1 LAQLIIVEGENRGK
15 SFELK
20 RATETLGRGGDNT
33 IVVNDRRVSPNHAEI
48 VRTKT
53 GYEIKNLDRTK
64 AILVNGE
71 VFKQTR
77 LQHGD
82 WVTIADTTFVFSE
95 DTEPQLDRLELQSID
110 TDDLLRSQ
118 IQGRRKQF
126 EDADS
131 VIESL
136 DKSNAVD
143 QRFKLLLRLVN
154 RLSATL
160 DLQRLCDKLAE
171 QLLDAFEADR
181 VVILTMEDERRLKP
195 IATRSRIDPG
205 EEVYQPSRTV
215 IREVLNTKEGVL
227 CTDAV
232 DDARFLSGKSIVDS
246 NVRSFMYVPCVHHS
260 RIVAILQVDSS
271 RERSFK
277 EADLDLLSGIAQ
289 FVAVLI
295 ENCKV
300 YRKGREHNQQLFH
313 LSRATQR
320 LSSILDRDQILRE
333 VGQIVTRLLGCTKAG
348 ILLLHEDGRLHLESV
363 QGMTKEVWASIRKEN
378 TEIGERFCRR
388 VVEDGR
394 PLLVQDVKELGYEP
408 NARYATRSFLIVPIA
423 SKTQTP
429 SGEELTKVLGVI
441 TVTDKSET
449 KSMSRTFSGND
460 QKILDI
466 LAGQLAIAL
475 KNAELYEK
483 ATVDSL
489 TKVYLRRH
497 FEQKLEEN
505 LQECQGSG
513 MPLSLL
519 ILDIDHFKHTN
530 DTYGHQA
537 GDEVL
542 RAMGTLLKKCVR
554 PQNDTVARYGGEE
567 FTVILPGADFALAQ
581 KVAQRILRAAEAER
595 FQIGDGREIQKTV
608 SLGIATVNP
617 GERETMARLIKKADY
632 ALYEA
637 KETGRNRF
645 VRWTDELLQKLRRS
659 ASARVRKEG
668 ETGARD
674 VIGGRDVTGMGDA
687 SSDTHP
693 ATPAAPPPPPPP
705 LPFAPPPG

>member
-1 LAQLIIVEGENRGK
+1 VAQLIIVEGENRGK

-20 RATETLGRGGDNT
+20 RPTETLGRAAENT
-33 IVVNDRRVSPNHAEI
+33 IVINDRRVSNSHAEI
-48 VRTKT
+48 MKTKT
-53 GYEIKNLDRTK
+53 GYEIKNLDKTK

-95 DTEPQLDRLELQSID
+95 DSEPQLDRIELQSID

-118 IQGRRKQF
+118 IQGRKKSF

-136 DKSNAVD
+136 DRSNSVD
-143 QRFKLLLRLVN
+143 ARLKLLLRLVN

-160 DLQRLCDKLAE
+160 DLQRLCEKLAE
-171 QLLDAFEADR
+171 QLCDVYDADR
-181 VVILTMEDERRLKP
+181 VVVLTMEDERRLKP
-195 IATRSRIDPG
+195 IATKSKHERTEGDS
-205 EEVYQPSRTV
+205 YAPSRTV

-260 RIVAILQVDSS
+260 RIIAILQVDSS

-277 EADLDLLSGIAQ
+277 EEDLDLLSGIAQ

-300 YRKGREHNQQLFH
+300 YRKGREYNQQLFH

-320 LSSILDRDQILRE
+320 LSSILDRDMILRE

-348 ILLLHEDGRLHLESV
+348 ILLLHDDGRLHLESV
-363 QGMTKEVWASIRKEN
+363 QGMTKEVWAAIKKEN
-378 TEIGERFCRR
+378 TEIGERFCRK

-394 PLLVQDVKELGYEP
+394 PLLVQDIKELGYEQ

-423 SKTQTP
+423 SKTQAP
-429 SGEELTKVLGVI
+429 SGEEITKVLGVI

-449 KSMSRTFSGND
+449 KSMARTFSGND

-483 ATVDSL
+483 ATVDGL

-505 LQECQGSG
+505 LQECTANAV
-513 MPLSLL
+513 PLSLL

-542 RAMGTLLKKCVR
+542 RTLGMLLKKCVR

-567 FTVILPGADFALAQ
+567 FTVILPGADGALAQ
-581 KVAQRILRAAEAER
+581 KVATRILRAVETER
-595 FQIGDGREIQKTV
+595 FAIGDGREIQKTV
-608 SLGIATVNP
+608 SLGIATVMP

-637 KETGRNRF
+637 KETGRNRMI
-645 VRWTDELLQKLRRS
+645 RWSDELLQKLRRT

-668 ETGARD
+668 EGPGEGSDLTGA
-674 VIGGRDVTGMGDA
+674 GP
-687 SSDTHP
+687 S
-693 ATPAAPPPPPPP
+693 
-705 LPFAPPPG
+705 

>member
-1 LAQLIIVEGENRGK
+1 MAQLIIVEGENRGK

-20 RATETLGRGGDNT
+20 RPTETLGRASDNS
-33 IVVNDRRVSPNHAEI
+33 IVINDRRVSSNHAEI
-48 VRTKT
+48 LRTKT

-64 AILVNGE
+64 ALLVNGE

-118 IQGRRKQF
+118 IQGRRKGF
-126 EDADS
+126 EDAES

-136 DKSNAVD
+136 DRSNNVD
-143 QRFKLLLRLVN
+143 QRLKLLLRLVN

-171 QLLDAFEADR
+171 QLCDAFDADR
-181 VVILTMEDERRLKP
+181 VVVLTMEDERRLKP
-195 IATRSRIDPG
+195 VATRAKNEAA
-205 EEVYQPSRTV
+205 EETYAPSRTV

-232 DDARFLSGKSIVDS
+232 DDERFLSGKSLVDS

-277 EADLDLLSGIAQ
+277 EEDLDLLSGIAQ

-300 YRKGREHNQQLFH
+300 YRKGREYNQQLFH

-348 ILLLHEDGRLHLESV
+348 ILLLNEDNRLHLESV
-363 QGMTKEVWASIRKEN
+363 QGMTKEVWGAIKKET
-378 TEIGERFCRR
+378 TEIGERFCRK

-394 PLLVQDVKELGYEP
+394 PLLVQDIKELGYEP
-408 NARYATRSFLIVPIA
+408 NPRYATRSFLIVPIA
-423 SKTQTP
+423 SKTQTA
-429 SGEELTKVLGVI
+429 SGEEVTKVLGVI
-441 TVTDKSET
+441 TVSDKSET
-449 KSMSRTFSGND
+449 KSMARTFSGND

-483 ATVDSL
+483 ATVDGL

-497 FEQKLEEN
+497 FEQRLEEN
-505 LQECQGSG
+505 LIECAQNAV
-513 MPLSLL
+513 PLSLL

-537 GDEVL
+537 GDDVL
-542 RAMGTLLKKCVR
+542 RTLGTLLKRCVR

-567 FTVILPGADFALAQ
+567 FTVILPGADGALAT
-581 KVAQRILRAAEAER
+581 KVAQRILRAVETER
-595 FQIGDGREIQKTV
+595 FAIDDGRELQKTC
-608 SLGIATVNP
+608 SLGVATVNP

-637 KETGRNRF
+637 KETGRNRV
-645 VRWTDELLQKLRRS
+645 VRWSDELLQKLRRS

-668 ETGARD
+668 DGSLEGS
-674 VIGGRDVTGMGDA
+674 DA
-687 SSDTHP
+687 V
-693 ATPAAPPPPPPP
+693 
-705 LPFAPPPG
+705 PPG

>member
-1 LAQLIIVEGENRGK
+1 MAQLIIVEGENRGK

-20 RATETLGRGGDNT
+20 RPSETLGRSADNT
-33 IVVNDRRVSPNHAEI
+33 IVINDRRVSNNHAEI
-48 VRTKT
+48 LRTKT

-95 DTEPQLDRLELQSID
+95 DSEPQLDRIELQSID

-118 IQGRRKQF
+118 IQGRRKGF

-136 DKSNAVD
+136 DRSNSVD
-143 QRFKLLLRLVN
+143 QRLKLLLRLVN

-171 QLLDAFEADR
+171 QLCEVYDADR

-195 IATRSRIDPG
+195 VATRSKSERLEG
-205 EEVYQPSRTV
+205 EAYAPSRTV

-232 DDARFLSGKSIVDS
+232 DDERFLSGKSIVDS

-271 RERSFK
+271 KERSFK
-277 EADLDLLSGIAQ
+277 EEDLDLLSGIAQ

-300 YRKGREHNQQLFH
+300 YRKGREYNQQLFH

-320 LSSILDRDQILRE
+320 LSSILDRDMILRE

-348 ILLLHEDGRLHLESV
+348 ILLLNEDGRLHLESV
-363 QGMTKEVWASIRKEN
+363 QGMTKEVWASIRKDG
-378 TEIGERFCRR
+378 TEIGERFCRK

-394 PLLVQDVKELGYEP
+394 PLLVQDIKELGYES

-429 SGEELTKVLGVI
+429 SGEEITKVLGVI

-449 KSMSRTFSGND
+449 KSMARTFSGND

-505 LQECQGSG
+505 LLECTTNAV
-513 MPLSLL
+513 PLSLL

-542 RAMGTLLKKCVR
+542 RSMGTLLKKCVR

-567 FTVILPGADFALAQ
+567 FTVILPGADGALAQ
-581 KVAQRILRAAEAER
+581 KVATRILRAVETER
-595 FQIGDGREIQKTV
+595 FAIGDDREIQKTV

-617 GERETMARLIKKADY
+617 GERETPARLIKKADY

-637 KETGRNRF
+637 KETGRNRL
-645 VRWTDELLQKLRRS
+645 VRWSDELLQKLRRS
-659 ASARVRKEG
+659 ASQRVRKEG
-668 ETGARD
+668 DG
-674 VIGGRDVTGMGDA
+674 
-687 SSDTHP
+687 
-693 ATPAAPPPPPPP
+693 
-705 LPFAPPPG
+705 PGEGSELSG

>member
-1 LAQLIIVEGENRGK
+1 MAQLIIVEGENRGK

-20 RATETLGRGGDNT
+20 RPTETLGRAPDNT
-33 IVVNDRRVSPNHAEI
+33 IVINDRRVSNNHAEI
-48 VRTKT
+48 VRTKA
-53 GYEIKNLDRTK
+53 GYEIRNLDRTK

-118 IQGRRKQF
+118 IQGRRKGF

-136 DKSNAVD
+136 DRSNAVD
-143 QRFKLLLRLVN
+143 QRLKLLLRLVN

-171 QLLDAFEADR
+171 QLRDVFDADR
-181 VVILTMEDERRLKP
+181 AVVLTMEDERRLKP
-195 IATRSRIDPG
+195 VATRSRGDAA
-205 EEVYQPSRTV
+205 EEAYIPSRTV

-232 DDARFLSGKSIVDS
+232 DDERFLSGKSIADS

-277 EADLDLLSGIAQ
+277 EEDLELLSGIAQ

-300 YRKGREHNQQLFH
+300 YRKGREYNQQLFH

-363 QGMTKEVWASIRKEN
+363 QGMTKEVWFSIKKEN
-378 TEIGERFCRR
+378 TEIGERFCRK

-394 PLLVQDVKELGYEP
+394 PLLVQDIKELGYEP
-408 NARYATRSFLIVPIA
+408 NPRYATRSFLIVPIA
-423 SKTQTP
+423 SKTQTA
-429 SGEELTKVLGVI
+429 SGEEITKVLGVI

-449 KSMSRTFSGND
+449 KSMARTFSGND

-483 ATVDSL
+483 ATVDGL

-497 FEQKLEEN
+497 FEQRLEEN
-505 LQECQGSG
+505 LLECMHNGV
-513 MPLSLL
+513 PLSLL

-542 RAMGTLLKKCVR
+542 RTLGALLKRCVR

-567 FTVILPGADFALAQ
+567 FTVILPGADAALAT
-581 KVAQRILRAAEAER
+581 KVAQRILRAVETER
-595 FQIGDGREIQKTV
+595 FHIGDGREIQKTC
-608 SLGIATVNP
+608 SIGIATVNP

-645 VRWTDELLQKLRRS
+645 VRWSDELLQKLRRS
-659 ASARVRKEG
+659 ASARVRKESDG
-668 ETGARD
+668 SSMET
-674 VIGGRDVTGMGDA
+674 DA
-687 SSDTHP
+687 V
-693 ATPAAPPPPPPP
+693 
-705 LPFAPPPG
+705 PPG

>member
-1 LAQLIIVEGENRGK
+1 MAQLIIVEGENRGK

-20 RATETLGRGGDNT
+20 RPTETLGRAADNT
-33 IVVNDRRVSPNHAEI
+33 IVINDRRVSGNHAEI

-95 DTEPQLDRLELQSID
+95 DSEPQLDRLELQSID

-118 IQGRRKQF
+118 IHGRRKGF

-136 DKSNAVD
+136 DRSNVVD

-160 DLQRLCDKLAE
+160 DLQRLCDKLAD
-171 QLLDAFEADR
+171 QLCEAFEADR
-181 VVILTMEDERRLKP
+181 VVVLTMEDERRLKP
-195 IATRSRIDPG
+195 VATRSRRDADD
-205 EEVYQPSRTV
+205 ETYAPSRTV
-215 IREVLNTKEGVL
+215 IREVLNSKEGVL

-232 DDARFLSGKSIVDS
+232 DDERFLSGKSLVDS

-300 YRKGREHNQQLFH
+300 YRKGREYNQQLFH

-348 ILLLHEDGRLHLESV
+348 ILLLHDDGRLHLESV
-363 QGMTKEVWASIRKEN
+363 QGMTKEVWAAIRKEN
-378 TEIGERFCRR
+378 TEIGERFCRK

-394 PLLVQDVKELGYEP
+394 PLLVQDIKELGYEP

-423 SKTQTP
+423 SKTQAP
-429 SGEELTKVLGVI
+429 SGEEVTKVLGVM

-449 KSMSRTFSGND
+449 KSMARTFSGND

-483 ATVDSL
+483 ATVDGL

-497 FEQKLEEN
+497 FEQRLEEN
-505 LQECQGSG
+505 LVECAQNAV
-513 MPLSLL
+513 PLSLL

-542 RAMGTLLKKCVR
+542 RTLGALLKRCVR

-567 FTVILPGADFALAQ
+567 FTVILPGADGALAQ
-581 KVAQRILRAAEAER
+581 KVATRILRAVETER
-595 FQIGDGREIQKTV
+595 FQIGDDREIQKTT
-608 SLGIATVNP
+608 SIGIATVMP

-637 KETGRNRF
+637 KETGRNRV
-645 VRWTDELLQKLRRS
+645 VRWSDELLQKLRRS
-659 ASARVRKEG
+659 ASARVRREG
-668 ETGARD
+668 EPGESEH
-674 VIGGRDVTGMGDA
+674 GGSA
-687 SSDTHP
+687 
-693 ATPAAPPPPPPP
+693 
-705 LPFAPPPG
+705 LPG

>member
-1 LAQLIIVEGENRGK
+1 MAQLIIVEGENRGK

-20 RATETLGRGGDNT
+20 RPTETLGRASDNS
-33 IVVNDRRVSPNHAEI
+33 IVINDRRVSSNHAEI
-48 VRTKT
+48 LRTKT

-64 AILVNGE
+64 ALLVNGE

-118 IQGRRKQF
+118 IQGRRKGF
-126 EDADS
+126 EDAES

-136 DKSNAVD
+136 DRSNNVD
-143 QRFKLLLRLVN
+143 QRLKLLLRLVN

-171 QLLDAFEADR
+171 QLCDAFDADR
-181 VVILTMEDERRLKP
+181 VVVLTMEDERRLKP
-195 IATRSRIDPG
+195 VATRAKNEAA
-205 EEVYQPSRTV
+205 EETYAPSRTV

-232 DDARFLSGKSIVDS
+232 DDERFLSGKSLVDS

-277 EADLDLLSGIAQ
+277 EEDLDLLSGIAQ

-300 YRKGREHNQQLFH
+300 YRKGREYNQQLFH

-348 ILLLHEDGRLHLESV
+348 ILLLNEANRLHLESV
-363 QGMTKEVWASIRKEN
+363 QGMTKEVWGAIKKET
-378 TEIGERFCRR
+378 TEIGERFCRK

-394 PLLVQDVKELGYEP
+394 PLLVQDIKELGYEP
-408 NARYATRSFLIVPIA
+408 NPRYATRSFLIVPIA
-423 SKTQTP
+423 SKTQTA
-429 SGEELTKVLGVI
+429 SGEEVTKVLGVI
-441 TVTDKSET
+441 TVSDKSET
-449 KSMSRTFSGND
+449 KSMARTFSGND

-483 ATVDSL
+483 ATVDGL

-497 FEQKLEEN
+497 FEQRLEEN
-505 LQECQGSG
+505 LVECAQNAV
-513 MPLSLL
+513 PLSLL

-537 GDEVL
+537 GDDVL
-542 RAMGTLLKKCVR
+542 RTLGTLLKRCVR

-567 FTVILPGADFALAQ
+567 FTVILPGADGALAT
-581 KVAQRILRAAEAER
+581 KVAQRILRAVETER
-595 FQIGDGREIQKTV
+595 FAIDDGRELQKTC

-645 VRWTDELLQKLRRS
+645 VRWSDELLQKLRRS

-668 ETGARD
+668 DGSLEGS
-674 VIGGRDVTGMGDA
+674 DA
-687 SSDTHP
+687 V
-693 ATPAAPPPPPPP
+693 
-705 LPFAPPPG
+705 PPG

>member
-20 RATETLGRGGDNT
+20 RPTETLGRATDNT
-33 IVVNDRRVSPNHAEI
+33 IIVNDRRVSSNHAEI
-48 VRTKT
+48 QKTKT

-82 WVTIADTTFVFSE
+82 WITIADTTFVFSE

-171 QLLDAFEADR
+171 QLLEAFEADR
-181 VVILTMEDERRLKP
+181 VVVLTMEDERRLKP
-195 IATRSRIDPG
+195 VATRAKHDLEAEPTH
-205 EEVYQPSRTV
+205 QPSRTV

-227 CTDAV
+227 CSDAV

-260 RIVAILQVDSS
+260 RIIAILQIDSS
-271 RERSFK
+271 KERSFK
-277 EADLDLLSGIAQ
+277 EEDLDLLSGIAQ

-348 ILLLHEDGRLHLESV
+348 ILLLHDDGRLHLESV
-363 QGMTKEVWASIRKEN
+363 QGMTKEVWGAIKKDG
-378 TEIGERFCRR
+378 TEMGERFCRK

-394 PLLVQDVKELGYEP
+394 PLLVQDIKELGYEP
-408 NARYATRSFLIVPIA
+408 NPRYATRSFLIVPVA

-475 KNAELYEK
+475 KNAELYER
-483 ATVDSL
+483 ATVDGL
-489 TKVYLRRH
+489 TRVFLRRH

-505 LQECQGSG
+505 LAECMSG
-513 MPLSLL
+513 GVPLSLL

-542 RAMGTLLKKCVR
+542 RSMGTLLKKCVR

-567 FTVILPGADFALAQ
+567 FTVVLPGADAALAT
-581 KVAQRILRAAEAER
+581 KVAQRILRAVESER
-595 FQIGDGREIQKTV
+595 FHIGDGREIQKTV

-645 VRWTDELLQKLRRS
+645 IRWSEELLQKLRRT
-659 ASARVRKEG
+659 ASTRVRKEG
-668 ETGARD
+668 D
-674 VIGGRDVTGMGDA
+674 GGLV
-687 SSDTHP
+687 SDGSDMTTSQPHMP
-693 ATPAAPPPPPPP
+693 ALPPGPPPPPPVI
-705 LPFAPPPG
+705 

>member
-1 LAQLIIVEGENRGK
+1 MAQLIIVEGENRGK

-20 RATETLGRGGDNT
+20 RPTETLGRASDNT
-33 IVVNDRRVSPNHAEI
+33 IVINDRRVSNNHAEI
-48 VRTKT
+48 LRTKT

-118 IQGRRKQF
+118 IQGRRKGF

-136 DKSNAVD
+136 DRSNAVD
-143 QRFKLLLRLVN
+143 QRLKLLLRLVN

-171 QLLDAFEADR
+171 QLCDAFDADR
-181 VVILTMEDERRLKP
+181 VVVLTMEDERRLKP
-195 IATRSRIDPG
+195 VATRSKGDAAD
-205 EEVYQPSRTV
+205 ETYAPSRTV

-232 DDARFLSGKSIVDS
+232 DDERFLSGKSLVDS

-277 EADLDLLSGIAQ
+277 EEDLDLLSGIAQ

-300 YRKGREHNQQLFH
+300 YRKGREYNQQLFH

-348 ILLLHEDGRLHLESV
+348 ILLLNDDGRLHLESV
-363 QGMTKEVWASIRKEN
+363 QGMTKEVWSAIKKEA
-378 TEIGERFCRR
+378 TEIGERFCRK

-394 PLLVQDVKELGYEP
+394 PLLVQDIKELGYEP

-423 SKTQTP
+423 SKTQTA
-429 SGEELTKVLGVI
+429 SGEEVTKVLGVI

-449 KSMSRTFSGND
+449 KSMARTFSGND

-483 ATVDSL
+483 ATVDGL

-497 FEQKLEEN
+497 FEQRLEEN
-505 LQECQGSG
+505 LVECTQNAV
-513 MPLSLL
+513 PLSLL

-542 RAMGTLLKKCVR
+542 RTLGTLLKRCVR

-567 FTVILPGADFALAQ
+567 FTVVLPGADGALAQ
-581 KVAQRILRAAEAER
+581 KVAQRILRAVETER
-595 FQIGDGREIQKTV
+595 FQIGDGREIQKTC
-608 SLGIATVNP
+608 SIGIATVNP

-637 KETGRNRF
+637 KETGRNRV
-645 VRWTDELLQKLRRS
+645 VRWSDELLQKLRRS
-659 ASARVRKEG
+659 ASARVRKEPGDGPG
-668 ETGARD
+668 EGSDMTGQ
-674 VIGGRDVTGMGDA
+674 GGSA
-687 SSDTHP
+687 
-693 ATPAAPPPPPPP
+693 
-705 LPFAPPPG
+705 LPG